1 MVETIPYSSSCHIS
15 SMTEYTKKL
24 NVKCEVDF
32 PYYPD
37 TCACT
42 HTHTHTHIHTLVV
55 LKTEFPLELSCP
67 PVMGQFQLLGLLLVG
82 ADQELSEQLALLAE
96 VQVPDLLLLRTVG
109 VDHV

>member
-1 MVETIPYSSSCHIS
+1 M
-15 SMTEYTKKL
+15 L
-24 NVKCEVDF
+24 NVKLIFLTTLTLVHVH
-32 PYYPD
+32 
-37 TCACT
+37 T

-96 VQVPDLLLLRTVG
+96 VQVPDLLLLCTVG